1 MADGDGAAVLRCG
14 VMDAVTSAD
23 PAISKVESALTELDK
38 ALKGLEW
45 SAEFS
50 RFSGDPAAES
60 LTALWQVLAGM
71 GALMRARQAERR
83 EIAAA
88 VEAQARLVVDRASA
102 ELEARSAAVVEHL
115 APTLVRATE
124 REVATRLWTIRLKTL
139 LLAGSVAVVLGLA
152 VFAVSYGAGYA
163 NGRAQGSADGHVIA
177 TAMAAGSGGASAWA
191 RLMAANDPVAALKN
205 CKAERDGS
213 GRRYCRLPVWL
224 DPPDAAPRK

>member
-1 MADGDGAAVLRCG
+1 
-14 VMDAVTSAD
+14 MDAIAETE
-23 PAISKVESALTELDK
+23 PAASKVETALTDLDK

-102 ELEARSAAVVEHL
+102 ELETRSAAVVERL

-124 REVATRLWTIRLKTL
+124 RQVATRLWTIRLKTL
-139 LLAGSVAVVLGLA
+139 LLTGAVALVLGLA
-152 VFAVSYGAGYA
+152 VFAVSYGTGYA
-163 NGRAQGSADGHVIA
+163 NGRTQGQMDGRTISSAMV
-177 TAMAAGSGGASAWA
+177 AGSGAASAWA
-191 RLMAANDPVAALKN
+191 RLMANNDPLVALKN
-205 CKAERDGS
+205 CKTEQDAK

-224 DPPDAAPRK
+224 EPPRAP

>member
-1 MADGDGAAVLRCG
+1 
-14 VMDAVTSAD
+14 MDAVTVTD
-23 PAISKVESALTELDK
+23 PATNKVESALTELDR

-102 ELEARSAAVVEHL
+102 ELEAHSAAVVERL

-124 REVATRLWTIRLKTL
+124 RQIATRLWTIRLKTL
-139 LLAGSVAVVLGLA
+139 LLAAGVGLVLGLA
-152 VFAVSYGAGYA
+152 IFAVSYGAGYA
-163 NGRAQGSADGHVIA
+163 NGRTQGLADGHTIA
-177 TAMAAGSGGASAWA
+177 SAMSAGSSGASAWA

-205 CKAERDGS
+205 CKAERDGT
-213 GRRYCRLPVWL
+213 GRHYCHLPVWL
-224 DPPDAAPRK
+224 DPPGAAPGK